1 MTIFN
6 TDSMSDLELIQ
17 AKLDEIKAIT
27 TLSVKNALT
36 VEESAVYMGMSAEYV
51 RKMAKNRMI
60 KSYRSKSGRG
70 IYLHKAD
77 LDKWMMYTEV
87 NTKDFIQA
95 EARRIASR
103 TNGN

>member
-17 AKLDEIKAIT
+17 MKLDEIKSIT
-27 TLSVKNALT
+27 ALSVKNALT
-36 VEESAVYMGMSAEYV
+36 VEEAAAYMGMSAEYV

-77 LDKWMMYTEV
+77 QIGRAHV
-87 NTKDFIQA
+87 
-95 EARRIASR
+95 
-103 TNGN
+103 